1 MFEIKH
7 SPFPSWWLGVPIL
20 LGSLMLLLLAAR
32 VTYLHHDE
40 LLVYHFTRL
49 DLGYAIW
56 YQGHQD
62 VHPPLWFAFF
72 WVWQRLVGTTELA
85 GRLQGIFFALLT
97 LAVVWRLGRDWFR
110 GWAIGAAAAAILA
123 ANAYFVTYALEIR
136 PYAAILLLAALS
148 MWVFER
154 WQRSQSWR
162 TALVYGALIALM
174 FYVHY
179 FLIFLVI
186 VQVGYFLIGQ
196 PLTRRRLSQGVAAAA
211 FAFALWLPWFPT
223 FIGQVILLRELSA
236 QAGIAY
242 ASGLGTPHTTAA
254 TNLATIQ
261 QLAALAFNGQTVLYA
276 VVLAAAIAQGWRQR
290 RLWLAVGWG
299 IGVPALALAVNLF
312 AAVYAPRYIAYL
324 TGGLALLLAVG
335 LLSSW
340 SRWRAFAFGVFF
352 IVSLWG
358 LPDQLPERA
367 PLRDIF
373 RALSA
378 AAAPGDVVYFQR
390 GGEEDDLVNWNAAA
404 YLWPE
409 AIIQRGGPAEAVAGA
424 RRVWFITG
432 ELLTEP
438 VQQIFLALERT
449 HPVQQVIGDCKREWC
464 YVAQLMEAPPLAD
477 PIRFIDVQTGDA
489 LLFLGA
495 DIDAIEDE
503 RLRLRLWWTVETPA
517 ALDYSFAVHVVDED
531 GTLIAQADG
540 PLVHYGV
547 EIVPT
552 SQIAPHQII
561 IDHRAV
567 ELPRQT
573 AAKEAAL
580 ALIVYRSWDGQR
592 LLLESGADHYSID
605 LITNH

>member
-1 MFEIKH
+1 MFETKH
-7 SPFPSWWLGVPIL
+7 SPVPGWWLGIPIL

-32 VTYLHHDE
+32 ITYLHHDE

-72 WVWQRLVGTTELA
+72 WGWQRFVGTTEFA

-97 LAVVWRLGRDWFR
+97 LAVVWQLGRRWFR
-110 GWAIGAAAAAILA
+110 SWTIGTAAAAILA

-136 PYAAILLLAALS
+136 PYAATLLLAAVS
-148 MWVFER
+148 MWAFER
-154 WQRSQSWR
+154 WQRSGAWR
-162 TALVYGALIALM
+162 AALIYGALIALM

-186 VQVGYFLIGQ
+186 VQAVYFLASR
-196 PLTRRRLSQGVAAAA
+196 PLTRRRLLQGTAAAV
-211 FAFALWLPWFPT
+211 FAFGLWLPWFPT
-223 FIGQVILLRELSA
+223 FIGQVALLRELSA

-254 TNLATIQ
+254 TNLETLQ
-261 QLAALAFNGQTVLYA
+261 QLAALAFNGQIVLYA
-276 VVLAAAIAQGWRQR
+276 AVLVAAIAQRWQQR

-335 LLSSW
+335 LLSSR
-340 SRWRAFAFGVFF
+340 SRWRVFAFGAFF

-358 LPDQLPERA
+358 LPGQLPERP

-373 RALSA
+373 RELSA
-378 AAAPGDVVYFQR
+378 AAAPGDVVYFLR
-390 GGEEDDLVNWNAAA
+390 GGEQDDLVDWNAAA
-404 YLWPE
+404 YLRPDT
-409 AIIQRGGPAEAVAGA
+409 IIQRGGPVEAVASA
-424 RRVWFITG
+424 RRIWFITA

-438 VQQIFLALERT
+438 IQQVFSELERT

-464 YVAQLMEAPPLAD
+464 YVVQLMEAPPLAA
-477 PIRFIDVQTGDA
+477 PIRFIDAQTGDA

-503 RLRLRLWWTVETPA
+503 RLRLRLWWTVEAQA
-517 ALDYSFAVHVVDED
+517 ALDYSFALHLVDET
-531 GTLIAQADG
+531 GALIAQADG
-540 PLVHYGV
+540 PLVHYGI

-552 SQIAPHQII
+552 SQIAPNQII
-561 IDHRAV
+561 IDHRTV
-567 ELPRQT
+567 ELPLQT
-573 AAKEAAL
+573 AGEEAVL

-592 LLLESGADHYSID
+592 LLLESGADHYPID

>member
-1 MFEIKH
+1 MLETKR
-7 SPFPSWWLGVPIL
+7 SSFPSWWLGVPIL
-20 LGSLMLLLLAAR
+20 LGSLILLLIAAR
-32 VTYLHHDE
+32 MTYLHHDE

-72 WVWQRLVGTTELA
+72 WGWQRLVGTTEFA
-85 GRLQGIFFALLT
+85 GRLQGILLALLT
-97 LAVVWRLGRDWFR
+97 LAVIWRLGRGWFR
-110 GWAIGAAAAAILA
+110 GWLIGAAAAAILA
-123 ANAYFVTYALEIR
+123 MNAYFVTYALEIR
-136 PYAAILLLAALS
+136 PYAATLLLAAIS

-154 WQRSQSWR
+154 WQRSGSLR
-162 TALVYGALIALM
+162 AGLVYGALIALM

-186 VQVGYFLIGQ
+186 VQVGYFLTSQ
-196 PLTRRRLSQGVAAAA
+196 PLTRHRLSQGIAAAA

-223 FIGQVILLRELSA
+223 FIGQVALLRELSA

-242 ASGLGTPHTTAA
+242 ASGLGTPHTTSA

-261 QLAALAFNGQTVLYA
+261 QLATLAFNGQIVLYV
-276 VVLAAAIAQGWRQR
+276 VVLVAAIVQGRRQR
-290 RLWLAVGWG
+290 RFWLAVGWG

-340 SRWRAFAFGVFF
+340 SRWRAFAFSAFF
-352 IVSLWG
+352 MVSLWG
-358 LPDQLPERA
+358 LPGHLPDRP

-373 RALSA
+373 RELSA
-378 AAAPGDVVYFQR
+378 AAAPGDVVYFLR

-404 YLWPE
+404 YLRSDV
-409 AIIQRGGPAEAVAGA
+409 IIQRGGPVETIAGA
-424 RRVWFITG
+424 RRIWFITA

-438 VQQIFLALERT
+438 VQQVFSELERT
-449 HPVQQVIGDCKREWC
+449 HPVQQVIGDCRREWC
-464 YVAQLMEAPPLAD
+464 YVAQLMEAPPLAE

-495 DIDAIEDE
+495 DIDAVEDE
-503 RLRLRLWWTVETPA
+503 RIRLRLWWTVESPA
-517 ALDYSFAVHVVDED
+517 ALDYSFALHVVDEA

-540 PLVHYGV
+540 PLVHYGI

-552 SQIAPHQII
+552 SQIAPNRII
-561 IDHRAV
+561 IDHRTV
-567 ELPRQT
+567 ELPRQS
-573 AAKEAAL
+573 AVEGAAL

-592 LLLESGADHYSID
+592 LLLESGADHYPLD
-605 LITNH
+605 LITKH